1 MHRGETMETM
11 SGPTL
16 AERDDAPSLLR
27 RRRFWL
33 LVAALA
39 VGVLAAVLAIW
50 WFLWV
55 PNWRPP
61 LEVAER
67 YGIDVSAHQDV
78 IDWRRVAGDGI
89 TFAYIKAT
97 EGGDF
102 TDDRFDANWRGA
114 QEAGLD
120 RGAYHYF
127 TLCTP
132 GADQARH
139 FLDVAPP
146 ESEALPP
153 AVDLEL
159 AGNCSARPSPAEVKE
174 QLGVFVRLVEAAWG
188 REVILYVGDDFE
200 QAYPVR
206 HELDR
211 PLWLRRFLLRP
222 DIDAWLIWQLHG
234 YARVDGIN
242 GGVDLDVMRA
252 SP

>member
-1 MHRGETMETM
+1 VLSVKPCEAVLGSTGSDR
-11 SGPTL
+11 
-16 AERDDAPSLLR
+16 DAPPLAR
-27 RRRFWL
+27 RRRPWP
-33 LVAALA
+33 LVAIL
-39 VGVLAAVLAIW
+39 GVAVLAGALAIG
-50 WFLWV
+50 WFVWV

-61 LEVAER
+61 LDNGER
-67 YGIDVSAHQDV
+67 YGIDVSAHQDA
-78 IDWRRVAGDGI
+78 IDWREVADDDI
-89 TFAYIKAT
+89 AFAYIKAT

-102 TDDRFDANWRGA
+102 TDDRFEANWRGA

-127 TLCTP
+127 TLCTR

-139 FLDVAPP
+139 FLDVASP
-146 ESEALPP
+146 ESGALPP
-153 AVDLEL
+153 TIDLEL
-159 AGNCSARPSPAEVKE
+159 AGNCSARPSVAEVEE
-174 QLGVFVRLVEAAWG
+174 QLRVFIRLVEAAWR

-206 HELDR
+206 QELDR

-222 DIDAWLIWQLHG
+222 DVEGWLIWQLHG
-234 YARVDGIN
+234 YARVHGID

>member
-1 MHRGETMETM
+1 VKRRQAM
-11 SGPTL
+11 SGSTL
-16 AERDDAPSLLR
+16 ADRGGAPPLSR
-27 RRRFWL
+27 RGRRWP
-33 LVAALA
+33 LVGIL
-39 VGVLAAVLAIW
+39 VLALLGGILALW

-61 LEVAER
+61 LREGER

-78 IDWRRVAGDGI
+78 IDWRRVANDGI

-102 TDDRFDANWRGA
+102 TDDRFDENWREA
-114 QEAGLD
+114 REAGLD
-120 RGAYHYF
+120 RAPYHYF
-127 TLCTP
+127 TLCTR

-146 ESEALPP
+146 QSDSLPP

-159 AGNCSARPSPAEVKE
+159 SGNCSGRPSRVEVDD
-174 QLGVFVRLVEAAWG
+174 QLGEFIGLVEEAWG

-200 QAYPVR
+200 RAYPVL
-206 HELDR
+206 HVLDR

-222 DIDAWLIWQLHG
+222 DLHGWLIWQLHG
-234 YARVDGIN
+234 YARVDGID

-252 SP
+252 

>member
-1 MHRGETMETM
+1 VKRWAAM
-11 SGPTL
+11 SGSTL
-16 AERDDAPSLLR
+16 ADRDDAPPLPR
-27 RRRFWL
+27 RRRRWL
-33 LVAALA
+33 LVA
-39 VGVLAAVLAIW
+39 VLAFAGLAAAVAIW

-61 LEVAER
+61 LEGDEG

-78 IDWRRVAGDGI
+78 IDWRQVAGDGI
-89 TFAYIKAT
+89 TFVYIKAT

-102 TDDRFDANWRGA
+102 TDDRFEENWRGA
-114 QEAGLD
+114 REAGLD

-159 AGNCSARPSPAEVKE
+159 AGNCSARPSPAEVKQ
-174 QLGVFVRLVEAAWG
+174 QLGVFIRLVEAAWG

-206 HELDR
+206 QELDR

-222 DIDAWLIWQLHG
+222 NVDAWLIWQLHG
-234 YARVDGIN
+234 YARVHGID